1 MTLAMAIRLARPS
14 WMIPF
19 GLEGWGDAFFDRLW
33 PEWLG
38 EMGEEYTPIMDFS
51 EKEGKY
57 YLSAELPGF
66 DRDEISVTLDNGYI
80 TVSGKKES
88 NEEEEAT
95 DYYIKE
101 IRCGSFTRTFRL
113 PSEIDEKKVD
123 ATYKDGVLTVV
134 MPHKE
139 ESKNKKIKIN

>member
-1 MTLAMAIRLARPS
+1 MTLAIATRFGRPS

-19 GLEGWGDAFFDRLW
+19 GLEGWDDAFFDRLW
-33 PEWLG
+33 PEWRG
-38 EMGEEYTPIMDFS
+38 EMGEEYTPSMNFS

-66 DRDEISVTLDNGYI
+66 DRDEISVTLDNGYV

-88 NEEEEAT
+88 NKDEEGT

-101 IRCGSFTRTFRL
+101 IGCGSFTRTFRL
-113 PSEIDEKKVD
+113 PSEVDEKKVD